1 MLDQGSQRIKDWK
14 SIFYSKGDWRGREVH
29 QNMIYAALSS
39 VVADIRRRRWRSMLP
54 FLAQEFVAHSETFED
69 KENWEGVAVQLNDME
84 ALTMVTFAYSCLAS
98 LLIAIVLVRILLAH
112 HSVNFFR
119 Y

>member
-1 MLDQGSQRIKDWK
+1 
-14 SIFYSKGDWRGREVH
+14 
-29 QNMIYAALSS
+29 MIYAALAS
-39 VVADIRRRRWRSMLP
+39 VVADKRRRRLRSMLP

-69 KENWEGVAVQLNDME
+69 KENWKGVAVQLNHIDME

>member
-1 MLDQGSQRIKDWK
+1 
-14 SIFYSKGDWRGREVH
+14 
-29 QNMIYAALSS
+29 MIHTALAR
-39 VVADIRRRRWRSMLP
+39 VVADIRRRRLRSMLP

-69 KENWEGVAVQLNDME
+69 KENVDGVDVQLNHNDME
-84 ALTMVTFAYSCLAS
+84 ALTMVTIAYSCLAS
-98 LLIAIVLVRILLAH
+98 ILIAIVLVRILLAH

>member
-1 MLDQGSQRIKDWK
+1 
-14 SIFYSKGDWRGREVH
+14 
-29 QNMIYAALSS
+29 MIYAALAS
-39 VVADIRRRRWRSMLP
+39 VVADIRRRRLRSMLP
-54 FLAQEFVAHSETFED
+54 FLAQDFVAHSEIFED
-69 KENWEGVAVQLNDME
+69 KMNGKEFDVQLNQNDME

-112 HSVNFFR
+112 HSVNLFR

>member
-1 MLDQGSQRIKDWK
+1 
-14 SIFYSKGDWRGREVH
+14 
-29 QNMIYAALSS
+29 MIYAALAS
-39 VVADIRRRRWRSMLP
+39 VVADIRRRRLRSMLP
-54 FLAQEFVAHSETFED
+54 FLAQEFVAHSETIED
-69 KENWEGVAVQLNDME
+69 EENWGGVDVQLNHNDME

>member
-1 MLDQGSQRIKDWK
+1 
-14 SIFYSKGDWRGREVH
+14 
-29 QNMIYAALSS
+29 MIYAALAS
-39 VVADIRRRRWRSMLP
+39 VVADIRRRRLRSMLP
-54 FLAQEFVAHSETFED
+54 FLAQEFVAHSETIED
-69 KENWEGVAVQLNDME
+69 EENGEEVDVQLNHNDME

-98 LLIAIVLVRILLAH
+98 ILIAIVLVRILLAH